1 MEQNFLLC
9 NPEAIAYTCSERHI
23 QSVIEDMQDQLITA
37 SRLKNMVL
45 SLNPNCT
52 EIGAG
57 MLAQLQDLAKQL
69 DKI

>member
-1 MEQNFLLC
+1 MKQNFLLID
-9 NPEAIAYTCSERHI
+9 PKAIAYTCSERHI

-37 SRLKNMVL
+37 NRLKNMVL

-57 MLAQLQDLAKQL
+57 MLAQLQHLAKQL